1 MEVPSEYFYRS
12 SWDSRT
18 CYPSRATEVNKKMMP
33 GFQMV
38 NAYDRKRTWA
48 GIREFVTLGRDI
60 LECMKITTLG
70 TERKQLQIFSAL
82 KRLTVPSWDYILISY
97 DYETTARWTYL
108 QLKVILFLAVLQL
121 GSSAASS
128 RGLHVRYGSW
138 PPGILSW
145 VTRCCQAP
153 MNYKKKEGSSLETLS
168 FLFPDALI
176 FQFYFLSS
184 SWN

>member
-1 MEVPSEYFYRS
+1 MLGAWYS
-12 SWDSRT
+12 SSLHSSGT
-18 CYPSRATEVNKKMMP
+18 QS
-33 GFQMV
+33 
-38 NAYDRKRTWA
+38 
-48 GIREFVTLGRDI
+48 
-60 LECMKITTLG
+60 LG

-153 MNYKKKEGSSLETLS
+153 MNYKKKEGSSLRVINFQESLTLRS
-168 FLFPDALI
+168 FCIKAVNISFFFNFCPSLLSYVSQLLTVSAAQLF
-176 FQFYFLSS
+176 FQ
-184 SWN
+184 